1 MITTDLTGNI
11 GDHITR
17 YLLCRTVAK
26 KNNYSWSINKKT
38 SHDYYNGME
47 QMDFFNID
55 YGIPNDIAYGQLPNG
70 TVNIWEEKCEHY
82 NTHDYYSYQPDIFYV
97 DDNTK
102 LIIKCA
108 HNARYYN
115 RNQVIKWLKIKDN
128 KVKDYKK
135 ILSNYDIDLEDK
147 NLCVLNCRG
156 GEYRGVPSLFL
167 EMDYWQ
173 NAVRNMLKKNP
184 LMKFIVI
191 TDDTQYFRKIFNFPV
206 YHFSIGCDYYT
217 VNNAKNLIIS
227 NSAFG
232 IFSSWTNVHS
242 PYIIAPKYWA
252 RHNVSNGYWSN
263 SDMRTFGWNF
273 MDREGKLNG

>member
-1 MITTDLTGNI
+1 MITADFTGNI

-17 YLLCRTVAK
+17 YLLCRAVAK
-26 KNNYSWSINKKT
+26 KNNYHWSIDKKT
-38 SHDYYNGME
+38 SHDYYNGRE
-47 QMDFFNID
+47 QMDFLNIE
-55 YGIPNDIAYGQLPNG
+55 YEKPNSSSYRQSPNG
-70 TVNIWEEKCEHY
+70 IVNSWKEKYQHFP
-82 NTHDYYSYQPDIFYV
+82 THDFHPFQPDIFNV
-97 DDNTK
+97 PDNTK
-102 LIIKCA
+102 LTIRCG
-108 HNARYYN
+108 HDARYYN
-115 RNQVIKWLKIKDN
+115 RKDAVEWLQIKD
-128 KVKDYKK
+128 KKLLEYKNIVLEK
-135 ILSNYDIDLEDK
+135 NIFLEDD

-184 LMKFIVI
+184 KMKFIVI
-191 TDDTQYFRKIFNFPV
+191 TEDPEYFKRVFNFPV
-206 YHFSIGCDYYT
+206 FHFSIGCDYYV

-252 RHNVSNGYWSN
+252 RHNISDGYWAN